1 MKKKAILVDTTKCI
15 GCGACQMA
23 CKTKNGL
30 PEGEEKKLSST
41 AYTIIE
47 ERNGIFV
54 RRLCMHCEKPTC
66 ASVCPVGAIQKT
78 DSGPVVYTAEKCI
91 GCRYCMQAC
100 PFQVPRYEWNQ
111 TTPRMQKCNLCHDR
125 IVEGQLPACVEA
137 CPTGASSFG
146 DRDEILREA
155 RRRIRESPDQYVHYI
170 YGEDEIG
177 GTSTLYLSGV
187 PFESVGFKTNIPKAP
202 LPMLTWQALSKIPGV
217 VFSGSVLLYGI
228 WWITNRREE
237 VRKLE
242 QRLKEMEAEED

>member
-1 MKKKAILVDTTKCI
+1 MKKEAILVDITKCI
-15 GCGACQMA
+15 GCGACQLA
-23 CKTKNGL
+23 CKTKNAL

-41 AYTIIE
+41 AYTVIE
-47 ERNGIFV
+47 KRDGVYV

-78 DSGPVVYTAEKCI
+78 DAGPVVYTAERCI

-111 TTPRMQKCNLCHDR
+111 TTPKMQKCNLCYDR
-125 IVEGQLPACVEA
+125 IAEGQPPACVEA

-155 RRRIRESPDQYVHYI
+155 RRRIRGNPDQYVPYI
-170 YGEDEIG
+170 YGEDEVG
-177 GTSTLYLSGV
+177 GTSILYLSPVHFG
-187 PFESVGFKTNIPKAP
+187 SLGFKTDISKEP
-202 LPMLTWQALSKIPGV
+202 LPMLTWQALSKSPGV
-217 VFSGSVLLYGI
+217 VFTGSVLLYGI

-237 VRKLE
+237 VRKFE
-242 QRLKEMEAEED
+242 ERLKEMEDEED

>member
-15 GCGACQMA
+15 GCGACQLA